1 MTNRTQ
7 RHPPL
12 PGLLGEV
19 REAVGGELQAGLSD
33 LGFSD
38 LRPGHGCVFSNVD
51 EEGSRLT
58 DLAERSGLTKQSVGE
73 AVADLERHGYVE
85 RVPDP
90 QDGRAKI
97 IRLTAHGAE
106 ALAAANR
113 GFADIE
119 RRYAA
124 ALGEQRY
131 AQFRAALEDL
141 YELTRTDEPAAS
153 RRDAA

>member
-1 MTNRTQ
+1 MDRTR

-19 REAVGGELQAGLSD
+19 REAVGGEIQARLGGQ
-33 LGFSD
+33 GFSD
-38 LRPGHGCVFSNVD
+38 LRPGHGCVFSFID

-58 DLAERSGLTKQSVGE
+58 ELAERSGLTKQSVGE

-97 IRLTAHGAE
+97 IRLTPHGAE
-106 ALAAANR
+106 AIAAAEH
-113 GFADIE
+113 GFTEIE
-119 RRYAA
+119 LRFAA
-124 ALGEQRY
+124 ALGEDRY
-131 AQFRAALEDL
+131 ADFRAALEEL
-141 YELTRTDEPAAS
+141 YELTRSGEAADAQ
-153 RRDAA
+153 RDAA